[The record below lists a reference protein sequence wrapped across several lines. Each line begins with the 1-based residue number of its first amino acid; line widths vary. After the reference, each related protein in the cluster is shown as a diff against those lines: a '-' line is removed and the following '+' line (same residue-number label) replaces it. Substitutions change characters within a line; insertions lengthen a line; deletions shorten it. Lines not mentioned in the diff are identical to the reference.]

1 MNYMPFLI
9 YQEISIVTILDLQ
22 YFNKI
27 KFSDYLGPIMMTKKS
42 IALTIAKLIYFYII
56 NEIFDEK

>member
-1 MNYMPFLI
+1 
-9 YQEISIVTILDLQ
+9 VTILDLQ